1 MMVNHRSAKLCSFIL
16 RASDES
22 PTVPC
27 TQSGE
32 VPLIPTIARVL
43 KMEDAFG
50 LKSMMGKGR
59 HGLGVM
65 APGD

>member
-1 MMVNHRSAKLCSFIL
+1 MTVNYRWQNSVVSSFELPTRTLLSLAHRAAI
-16 RASDES
+16 
-22 PTVPC
+22 
-27 TQSGE
+27 